1 MRSIAILVA
10 VVLVGGVIV
19 AVLYD
24 VRGGVITA
32 LTLTFVGV
40 GTLLASALAS
50 RHRARLG
57 SLRRQFAL
65 IAGLAVGQMLLA
77 VGVGASVMFLSTHDA
92 VVVSVLAAGAGVLA
106 LEAARRLSG
115 AVAGDIEAVRD
126 ALRELGDSGTTH
138 EVAHLAHGADDEVAE
153 LANALT
159 ATAERLSGE
168 RAARQAADTARRD
181 LVAAVS
187 HDLRTP
193 LTSLRLL
200 TQALHDFGSDEAQR
214 QQDLRGI
221 ATHLGALSALIDD
234 LFELSRLEAGD
245 ISWSLEQVRLGELV
259 DETVSALR
267 IEAEREAIALHTEV
281 PPDLPPAR
289 ANPEKLQ
296 RVLFNLIQNA
306 IRHTPADGSVT
317 VRATVLSDT
326 VQIEVADTG
335 SGILA
340 PERNRVFEAFYR
352 GGPASARPPGG
363 AGLGLAI
370 SRAIIEAHGG
380 RMWIAD
386 SQIGAHL
393 RFTIPTAAW

>member
-1 MRSIAILVA
+1 MRSVTVLGG
-10 VVLVGGVIV
+10 VVLTGGVVV

-24 VRGGVITA
+24 VRGGLITSV
-32 LTLTFVGV
+32 TLTFVGA
-40 GTLLASALAS
+40 GTLVASALAS

-57 SLRRQFAL
+57 SLRAQFAL

-77 VGVGASVMFLSTHDA
+77 VAAGASLMFLSTHDA
-92 VVVSVLAAGAGVLA
+92 VVVCVLAAGAGVLA
-106 LEAARRLSG
+106 LEAARRLSE
-115 AVAGDIEAVRD
+115 AVVGDIEVVRD
-126 ALRELGDSGTTH
+126 ALQELGDSGTTKH
-138 EVAHLAHGADDEVAE
+138 VPASARRPDDEVAE
-153 LANALT
+153 LADALT

-168 RAARQAADTARRD
+168 RAARDAADTARRD

-200 TQALHDFGSDEAQR
+200 TQALHDFDSDEDQR
-214 QQDLRGI
+214 RQDLRGI

-267 IEAEREAIALHTEV
+267 VEAEREAIAVRAEV
-281 PPDLPPAR
+281 PPDLPTAR

-317 VRATVLSDT
+317 VRASVVSDA

-335 SGILA
+335 SGIRA
-340 PERNRVFEAFYR
+340 PERHRVFEAFYR
-352 GGPASARPPGG
+352 GGAAAGRPPDG

-370 SRAIIEAHGG
+370 SRAIVEAHGG

-386 SQIGAHL
+386 SRVGARV
-393 RFTIPTAAW
+393 RFTIPTATW